1 MKEKAKEN
9 YGVARYFLLVMALSF
24 IGWVFETVYM
34 LVATG
39 KFSDR
44 GFLSLPFCPIYGC
57 SIIAIYFLID
67 TPNKKSGVGKIKY
80 LLLAFLIPSIAEL
93 LVGWIFDKG
102 LNVRLWD
109 YRGKAYNLY
118 GYVCLRNSVAWPV
131 LIYFFMRYM
140 FLPIKNKI
148 EQVPKTYAN
157 RLALFLVMLIAI
169 DFSYNLVRVIYL
181 KA

>member
-1 MKEKAKEN
+1 MKENTKGN
-9 YGVARYFLLVMALSF
+9 YGIAHYFLLVMALSF

-67 TPNKKSGVGKIKY
+67 TPNKKSGAGKIKY

-109 YRGKAYNLY
+109 YRGKAYNVC
-118 GYVCLRNSVAWPV
+118 GYVCLRNSVAWSF

-148 EQVPKTYAN
+148 EDVPKTYAN
-157 RLALFLVMLIAI
+157 RLAFFLVMLITI
-169 DFSYNLVRVIYL
+169 DFSYNLARVIYL